1 MRGTARPVAVCLVVA
16 SALAGGASGGFCQA
30 RAAGGQPSAT
40 ITYVGNSGFLIR
52 AGGKS
57 ILIDALFDGFP
68 GRYAV
73 PAAVRD
79 PLLAGSPPYDGID
92 LILATHDHADH
103 FGAAAVQ
110 AALRA
115 NPGAVFVGPTAATA
129 SLSGVGGR
137 VRGLE
142 VPDGERRTLEVN
154 GVSVTA
160 MPLLHGRPPAGRPG
174 IVNLAYLITV
184 GGLKFFHTG
193 DVSVENVPISV
204 LHSLGVRD
212 ERVDVAFVPHF
223 LLSTPAR
230 LRWVTEGIG
239 ARTVVASHY
248 QYTEPPDTARIRR
261 AVPSAVVFRTEG
273 ESRVVR

>member
-1 MRGTARPVAVCLVVA
+1 MRRSTRTVTTVLASAFALAAVA
-16 SALAGGASGGFCQA
+16 SPAAAQAAPTGGPPP
-30 RAAGGQPSAT
+30 AAV
-40 ITYVGNSGFLIR
+40 TYVGNSGFLIE
-52 AGGKS
+52 AGGRK
-57 ILIDALFDGFP
+57 ILVDALFDGFP
-68 GRYAV
+68 GRYAL
-73 PAAVRD
+73 PAAVRA

-92 LILATHDHADH
+92 LIVATHDHADH
-103 FGAAAVQ
+103 FGAAAVL

-129 SLSGVGGR
+129 SLSGVDGR
-137 VRGLE
+137 FRGLE

-184 GGLKFFHTG
+184 GGLKFLHTG

-248 QYTEPPDTARIRR
+248 QYTEPPDTAQIRR

-273 ESRVVR
+273 ERWTVR